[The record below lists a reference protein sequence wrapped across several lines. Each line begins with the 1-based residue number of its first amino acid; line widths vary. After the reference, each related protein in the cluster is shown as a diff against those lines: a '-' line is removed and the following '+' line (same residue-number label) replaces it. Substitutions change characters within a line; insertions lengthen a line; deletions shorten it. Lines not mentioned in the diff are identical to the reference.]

1 MIISLKKISYYAGV
15 HYFILIWVGFGMVS
29 CQIKPLQLDAKQ
41 ADPVLKTI
49 VRHTQPVRAF
59 PRQYLSHTKQNL
71 TYLQTEQNLP
81 DNFINVIFK
90 DSKGYLWLGTSR
102 RGVCR
107 FDGVNFE
114 VFTTLDGLVHDGV
127 KVIFEDSK
135 GNIWF
140 GTYGG
145 GVSCYDGNQF
155 KNYTTKDG
163 LARNYIYSIVE
174 DKNHH
179 IWFGSGN
186 GATRYDGQ
194 KFVTY
199 TEKEGLV
206 NTSVR
211 SICTDAKGNLWF
223 GTLGGISYYD
233 GEKFQN
239 FTVKDGLISNF
250 VKTMAIDQLGNVW
263 VGTINGMSCFD
274 GKKFQNYTTKDGLV
288 GNDIWNLWI
297 DKKGE
302 VWVGTLKGLNHYD
315 GQQFKSFKVEDGLT
329 AGQIM
334 SIEGDNAN
342 GVWLATYG
350 SGICRYKAKSFRT
363 LDLGKSFKEGN
374 DIVHA
379 IEEDQNGLLFGTL
392 YNGVMRYN
400 GTEIKKFKALS
411 KKGNVHSIE
420 RDHNNTLWF
429 ATSKGLVQTAEN
441 GPKTYLQKDGLGH
454 SFVLDVLEDSKQ
466 AKWISTIRGLSKF
479 DGKQF
484 KNFGTQDGLLTDY
497 VLTTLEDT
505 QGKLWIGTNNG
516 LNYYDGKT
524 FRDYRKK
531 NPILKNAVRAIFE
544 DSQKQI
550 WIGTKK
556 GVVLYNGKTYR
567 AYTEREGLLNNE
579 VNAFAEDSLGN
590 IWMGTRNGVQLLH
603 KVKEDAANFAVPLVF
618 TQYLPFTFTTQDG
631 FKGKLIPERS
641 TKLDSKNR
649 LWWGN
654 AEGATYLDLSAFK
667 IPNEAP
673 KTPQMTHIRV
683 QNQYIDFRQLRRD
696 TAYQAALDFGS
707 TLQNSYDQVTDWF
720 NYPTSLS
727 LPYDL
732 NHLTF
737 HFSAIDWAAPH
748 KVKFRYRLRG
758 LDKQWSAA
766 THDNFADYRNIPYG
780 KYTFEIQAVGVAQRW
795 SRAFRYSFEIRAPW
809 WHTWWARAL
818 YIGLGLVLV
827 LGYVQWRLAKYK
839 KRQKL
844 LEQALI
850 GPLIEGY
857 RLVEQIGEGGF
868 GRVYK
873 AIQLRTEQSV
883 AIKLLKDSKY
893 SSQTQ
898 IDRFERETQLS
909 AQISHPHIV
918 KLLDKGNTEDGEL
931 YAAFEYIEGETLKDR
946 IIRKGGLNGLET
958 GLLMA
963 QVLDALAC
971 AHDQGIVHRDLK
983 PQNLMVTETGASM
996 HIKVL
1001 DFGVG
1006 AFVENYRSEDYKSLT
1021 LTKETLGTPTYSA
1034 PEQLWGEPPTVK
1046 SDLYAWGLIVL
1057 ECLTGT
1063 PVMGG
1068 SSLAEVFEKQINTRE
1083 VALPEAVLEHPLG
1096 DILQRVLEKKV
1107 EKRVGSAARLYQEC
1121 RAIDFNTLLVKK
1133 LSQPSYEGIDDT
1145 TQDNDLAL
1153 VMGQVRQQ
1161 QITVLCA
1168 QLDLHVPSDNRLD
1181 SEKLISIQ
1189 KDQLNRCISIAQGNG
1204 GYLANSF
1211 GDTLT
1216 IYFGYPKAQEQEVQ
1230 TAGRVALELL
1240 HHIQEQSKAMRTLYN
1255 VTLEIRL
1262 SVHTGDVLI
1271 KQNQEPEG
1279 LTLGIALNLLSQAK
1293 RNSVLVSDVS
1303 KAHLERIAQFEDSG
1317 SYTFSGSKSPMQVF
1331 SLVENYQ

>member
-1 MIISLKKISYYAGV
+1 MIWLGLLMS
-15 HYFILIWVGFGMVS
+15 S
-29 CQIKPLQLDAKQ
+29 CQPNTSSQESKQ
-41 ADPVLKTI
+41 SNLTSETIAD
-49 VRHTQPVRAF
+49 HTQPVKVLQ
-59 PRQYLSHTKQNL
+59 RQYLSQAKQNL
-71 TYLQTEQNLP
+71 TYLQTEQQLP
-81 DNFINVIFK
+81 DNFVTSILQ

-102 RGVCR
+102 QGVCR
-107 FDGVNFE
+107 FDGLTFE
-114 VFTTLDGLVHDGV
+114 TFTTADGLANDDI
-127 KVIFEDSK
+127 KTLFEDSK
-135 GNIWF
+135 GRLWF
-140 GTYGG
+140 GTFGG
-145 GVSCYDGNQF
+145 GVSCFDGKTF
-155 KNYTTKDG
+155 KNYTKKDG
-163 LARNYIYSIVE
+163 LVRDYINAIAE
-174 DKNHH
+174 DKEHK
-179 IWFGSGN
+179 IWIGTGDGVTCLNGN
-186 GATRYDGQ
+186 KLMLYS
-194 KFVTY
+194 
-199 TEKEGLV
+199 EKNGLINNRV
-206 NTSVR
+206 YAISA
-211 SICTDAKGNLWF
+211 DAKGGVWF
-223 GTLGGISYYD
+223 GTKNGLSYFDGKKFKNFTNREGLIGNFVTVVKVTPKGKLWIGTTNGISYFD
-233 GEKFQN
+233 GSTFQN
-239 FTVKDGLISNF
+239 FSVEDGLISN
-250 VKTMAIDQLGNVW
+250 
-263 VGTINGMSCFD
+263 
-274 GKKFQNYTTKDGLV
+274 
-288 GNDIWNLWI
+288 DIWSIWFDEKGGTWI
-297 DKKGE
+297 
-302 VWVGTLKGLNHYD
+302 GTMKGLSYYN
-315 GQQFKSFKVEDGLT
+315 GKSFENLQVEDGLT

-334 SIEGDNAN
+334 SIQGDKAG
-342 GVWLATYG
+342 GVWLATFG
-350 SGICRYKAKSFRT
+350 GGVCRYRVNSFRT
-363 LDLGKSFKEGN
+363 IDLGKSFKEGN

-379 IEEDQNGLLFGTL
+379 IGEKQDSLLLGTL
-392 YNGVMRYN
+392 YNGVMQYQQNKIIQYPKVKGLN
-400 GTEIKKFKALS
+400 GEN
-411 KKGNVHSIE
+411 NVHSILK
-420 RDHNNTLWF
+420 DHNDEFWF
-429 ATSKGLVQTAEN
+429 GTSQGLIREN
-441 GPKTYLQKDGLGH
+441 GEDFRTYGMEDGLRYF
-454 SFVLDVLEDSKQ
+454 FVLDVLEDKNHH
-466 AKWISTIRGLSKF
+466 KWISTIKGLSKF
-479 DGKQF
+479 DGDQF
-484 KNFGTQDGLLTDY
+484 QNFSKKDGLTSDY
-497 VLTTLEDT
+497 ISTTLEDA
-505 QGKLWIGTNNG
+505 QGNLWIGTDAG
-516 LNYYDGKT
+516 LSFYDGKNFKSFT
-524 FRDYRKK
+524 DKH
-531 NPILKNAVRAIFE
+531 PILSDYVRAIFE

-618 TQYLPFTFTTQDG
+618 AQYLPFTFTTQDG

-673 KTPQMTHIRV
+673 KTPQMTHIKV